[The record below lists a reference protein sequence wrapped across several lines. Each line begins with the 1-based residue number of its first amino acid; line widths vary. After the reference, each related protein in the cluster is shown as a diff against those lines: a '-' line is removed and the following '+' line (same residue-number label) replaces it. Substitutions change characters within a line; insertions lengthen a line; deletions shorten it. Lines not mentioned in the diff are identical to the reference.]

1 MRLRQV
7 AMCLGV
13 LLTFTHL
20 AADAQPCPP
29 GCKAEID
36 NAIAGIPKAK
46 QFPWETKPFQNPG
59 QDSDSLNLK
68 DKVGYAPT
76 LVVVHAIALRPP
88 GHPPID
94 LIPNPTVTLQSGSV
108 EDILIP
114 QGNTLSGEPCKWRFT
129 LGANS
134 VLSVVQKGCAYEFG
148 PFKPAINVV
157 TEP

>member
-7 AMCLGV
+7 AMFLGV
-13 LLTFTHL
+13 LLTVTHL
-20 AADAQPCPP
+20 TADAQPCPP
-29 GCKAEID
+29 GCKSEIA

-46 QFPWETKPFQNPG
+46 QFPWETKPFQNHG

-68 DKVGYAPT
+68 LKAGYVPT
-76 LVVVHAIALRPP
+76 LVVVHVIALRPP
-88 GHPPID
+88 GHPAID
-94 LIPNPTVTLQSGSV
+94 LIPNPTITLQSGSA

-114 QGNTLSGEPCKWRFT
+114 QGNTLSGQPCKWRFALDT
-129 LGANS
+129 KS
-134 VLSVVQKGCAYEFG
+134 VLSVSQKGCAYEFG